1 MARPR
6 KNAAHRK
13 NHVITVRL
21 NDAQYELISGYAKD
35 AGMRISDYIRTQLMK
50 GNVEIRYQIVA
61 DFPELQKVTRELAG
75 IGNNL
80 NQIARY
86 FNMRVSNEPDEHAC
100 MFTRRMPR
108 QPDSEEAVRLGGL
121 RSQAMQEEINKCIRA
136 VMEIRKDVAELA
148 GEYHGNLKTS
158 EKS

>member
-86 FNMRVSNEPDEHAC
+86 FNM
-100 MFTRRMPR
+100 
-108 QPDSEEAVRLGGL
+108 GGL

-136 VMEIRKDVAELA
+136 VMEIRKDVTELA